1 MRGSIGDARLR
12 GTCLWEM
19 HAYEMHAY
27 ERHVYERHAYKV
39 HADEVYPSSRAC
51 LISVILSRI
60 LVHGVLNS
68 PITSA
73 LPGT

>member
-12 GTCLWEM
+12 GTCLW
-19 HAYEMHAY
+19 EMHAY